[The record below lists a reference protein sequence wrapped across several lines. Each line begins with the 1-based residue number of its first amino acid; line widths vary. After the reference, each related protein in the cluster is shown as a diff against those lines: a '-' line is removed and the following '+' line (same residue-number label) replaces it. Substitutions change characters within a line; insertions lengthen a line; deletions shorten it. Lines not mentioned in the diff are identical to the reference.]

1 MHGHEH
7 VKLLVRAHLETWLPI
22 RLELIRQG
30 LDVTS
35 PIDPRSYSLADN
47 LPQNDPAQYPAV
59 LVMSTR
65 TVGMSRRKTT
75 SAGDLAEYDVDYEV
89 VVVVASEHDE
99 YGDNESAALHRDRL
113 MLAVR
118 ECVLLPI
125 PLDADT
131 HILPT
136 PLPAEVTG
144 PAAES
149 LRGLSLAAG
158 QITFL
163 VRAVE
168 TLLPTSTLVTILE
181 RQVDVRATDAE
192 GSVIP
197 WTYDDAEPYVA
208 PWNYDGSIPE

>member
-1 MHGHEH
+1 MGGHEA
-7 VKLLVRAHLETWLPI
+7 VKTLVRAHLEQWLPI
-22 RLELIRQG
+22 RLELIRLA

-47 LPQNDPAQYPAV
+47 LPQNDPALYPAV

-65 TVGMSRRKTT
+65 TVGMSRRKAT
-75 SAGDLAEYDVDYEV
+75 SAGDLAEFDVDYEV

-125 PLDADT
+125 PLSEDT

-144 PAAES
+144 PASES

-163 VRAVE
+163 VRSVE
-168 TLLPTSTLVTILE
+168 TLLPTASLVSILE
-181 RQVDVRATDAE
+181 HEVDVTAVDA
-192 GSVIP
+192 SQ
-197 WTYDDAEPYVA
+197 
-208 PWNYDGSIPE
+208 SIPSE